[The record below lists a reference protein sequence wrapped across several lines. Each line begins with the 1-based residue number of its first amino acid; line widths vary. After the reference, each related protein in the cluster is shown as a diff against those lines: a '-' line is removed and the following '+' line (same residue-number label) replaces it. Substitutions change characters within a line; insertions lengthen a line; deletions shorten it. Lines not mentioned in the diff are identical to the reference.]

1 MRKEKGSSA
10 QLKDVVADAAEAA
23 VDRNGSTE
31 SIEPEKGR

>member
-10 QLKDVVADAAEAA
+10 QLKGVVVDAAEVA
-23 VDRNGSTE
+23 VDKNGSTE